1 MDFDLDDQQRTLR
14 DEARRFLEREA
25 PISYARAMMED
36 ETGYAEGV
44 HKQMADLGW
53 MALDLPEEHG
63 GLGLGFIAQ
72 AILLI
77 EMGRVVLPGPYLSTV
92 VLAGSA
98 IALGGSPEQR
108 ASLLPRIADGSLFSS
123 LAEHG
128 HVELTDGALHGE
140 RRFVT
145 DGHLAEPVV
154 VIAHTGGDTAGLF
167 LAEPTQ
173 RRSVEW
179 MDATR
184 HVSDM
189 RFDGVPGERLGTS
202 DRATVHAVLDRA
214 AVALA
219 AESLG
224 AAERVLEVSVEYAKQ
239 REQFGRPIG
248 SFQAVKHRLA
258 DMLVDV
264 ESLRNAVY
272 YAAWAIERGAPDA
285 SLAASVAKAAAGDL
299 AVRVCKGGIQ
309 VHGGI
314 GFTWESDM
322 HLFLKRCKADAVLF
336 GDPTDHRERVA
347 RMLSARASS

>member
-25 PISYARAMMED
+25 PITYARAMMED
-36 ETGYAEGV
+36 ERGYADGV
-44 HKQMADLGW
+44 WKQMADLGW

-77 EMGRVVLPGPYLSTV
+77 EMGRVVMPGPYLSTV

-98 IALGGSPEQR
+98 IALGGSESQR
-108 ASLLPRIADGSLFSS
+108 ASLLPAIADGSVICSVATGS
-123 LAEHG
+123 IES
-128 HVELTDGALHGE
+128 GA
-140 RRFVT
+140 RFVT
-145 DGHLAEPVV
+145 DGHIADPVV
-154 VIAHTGGDTAGLF
+154 VIDGERAF
-167 LAEPTQ
+167 LAEPSE
-173 RRSVEW
+173 RRAVEW
-179 MDATR
+179 MDLTR
-184 HVSDM
+184 HVADLTFT
-189 RFDGVPGERLGTS
+189 RAEPLGDAS
-202 DRATVHAVLDRA
+202 LVAAVLDRA
-214 AVALA
+214 SVALA
-219 AESLG
+219 AEMLG
-224 AAERVLEVSVEYAKQ
+224 SAERVLELSVEYAKQ

-248 SFQAVKHRLA
+248 SFQAIKHKLA

-285 SLAASVAKAAAGDL
+285 ALAASVAKAAAGDL
-299 AVRVCKGGIQ
+299 AVRVCKAGIQ

-322 HLFLKRCKADAVLF
+322 HLFLKRCKAGEVLF
-336 GDPTDHRERVA
+336 GDPTHHRERVA
-347 RMLSARASS
+347 RLLAARVRS